1 MNCAGIGKTTLAN
14 EIHVCVRWT
23 RDGFLSEDF
32 DVIVLIPLR
41 CVQQRTLEEIIIEYT
56 EEKIFIGNSTN
67 QQVAGV

>member
-1 MNCAGIGKTTLAN
+1 MCEVGKGW
-14 EIHVCVRWT
+14 I
-23 RDGFLSEDF
+23 LSKDF

-41 CVQQRTLEEIIIEYT
+41 CIQQRTLEEIIIEYT